1 MSMSTL
7 KRISMKSGTEKEFDI
22 ESNKVLET
30 EIHIEDNRVIG
41 FKYYADISHSI
52 AIYEYRFN
60 YFSQL
65 MERKCIEVIQKE
77 ITNLKELENFAIE
90 YVIREDII

>member
-1 MSMSTL
+1 MSTL
-7 KRISMKSGTEKEFDI
+7 KRIGMKSGTEKEFGI
-22 ESNKVLET
+22 HSNEILET
-30 EIHIEDNRVIG
+30 EIHIEDRIIL
-41 FKYYADISHSI
+41 FKYYDKINHSI
-52 AIYEYRFN
+52 AIYECKFN

-65 MERKCIEVIQKE
+65 MERKYIEVIGKE